1 MEYVFWTQNEKSVS
15 RDTLIIDGEKSEFDS
30 LPIQNE
36 AMSMLKIGKAYN
48 LCKVDD
54 YVLNRS
60 VSKNLE
66 IRIKRKKGVAIQGMF
81 HEIDEHGR
89 NMPFF
94 LWCNYDNYDNY
105 DKVISLLKECSL
117 MVGKTAFDDDAKII
131 KEVLEDQKS
140 FFKGKL
146 NLNFLKKKVIRYSV
160 FLIVLIVLIWILCY

>member
-1 MEYVFWTQNEKSVS
+1 MDYVFWTQNEKSVS

-54 YVLNRS
+54 YVLNHS

-94 LWCNYDNYDNY
+94 FWCNYDNYDN
-105 DKVISLLKECSL
+105 VTSLLEECNK
-117 MVGKTAFDDDAKII
+117 MVGKTAFDDDTNVI
-131 KEVLEDQKS
+131 KKVLDDQRLT
-140 FFKGKL
+140 FMAQLF
-146 NLNFLKKKVIRYSV
+146 KKKVIRYSV

>member
-36 AMSMLKIGKAYN
+36 AMSMLKMGKTYDV
-48 LCKVDD
+48 CKVDD
-54 YVLNRS
+54 CILNSS

-94 LWCNYDNYDNY
+94 FWCNYDNYDN
-105 DKVISLLKECSL
+105 VTSLLKKCSL
-117 MVGKTAFDDDAKII
+117 MVGKTAFDGDTNVI
-131 KEVLEDQKS
+131 KKVLEDQRLTLAQL
-140 FFKGKL
+140 F
-146 NLNFLKKKVIRYSV
+146 KKKVIRNSV
-160 FLIVLIVLIWILCY
+160 FLIVLIVLIVLIWILCF

>member
-1 MEYVFWTQNEKSVS
+1 MDYVFWTQNEKSVS

-54 YVLNRS
+54 YVLNHS

-94 LWCNYDNYDNY
+94 FWCNYDNY
-105 DKVISLLKECSL
+105 DKVISLLEKCNK
-117 MVGKTAFDDDAKII
+117 MVGKTAFDDDTNVI
-131 KEVLEDQKS
+131 KEVLKDQKS

-146 NLNFLKKKVIRYSV
+146 NLFKKKVIRNSV
-160 FLIVLIVLIWILCY
+160 FFIVLIVLIWILCF